1 MMMGTPKKSEV
12 PHSNKVIPAV
22 NEEEEQTKKAVVI
35 PPSSIRK
42 RDLKRKCKV

>member
-12 PHSNKVIPAV
+12 PHYTKPTPAV

-35 PPSSIRK
+35 PPSTIRK